1 MTCLCL
7 GLPVRLR
14 PAGHCVEPEREGVEG
29 LALQQRRGM
38 HVCVASDEYA
48 RVRVF
53 CMGDT
58 DYGMHACMEMHAHTV
73 CMGIYMYAYEHKRG
87 AQGLCVGLIFR
98 SNRQV
103 CSPDL
108 LCLCTCERASPWMC
122 CQASV
127 HAAVGGA
134 GACGWVLIV
143 GTHVEVCGHVQGAV
157 ITTGLC

>member
-1 MTCLCL
+1 MLSL
-7 GLPVRLR
+7 RGRGWRGLP
-14 PAGHCVEPEREGVEG
+14 CSREEG
-29 LALQQRRGM
+29 YMCAWRVMSTHEYVSFAWGTQIMVCM
-38 HVCVASDEYA
+38 HAWRCMHIQCA
-48 RVRVF
+48 RV
-53 CMGDT
+53 
-58 DYGMHACMEMHAHTV
+58 
-73 CMGIYMYAYEHKRG
+73 YMYAYDAYEHKHG

-98 SNRQV
+98 SNRQM

-108 LCLCTCERASPWMC
+108 LCLCTCECALPWMC
-122 CQASV
+122 CQAGV